1 MPTSLLANEVSNDKS
16 TSASLLE
23 IVVNRDA
30 LLAELTMAASMVEN
44 KTTIPILSNFLFV
57 ADEKGVAITA
67 TDLDRSVV
75 TTVPAKVKKPGS
87 ITIPAR
93 KLYDYVKL
101 LSPGS
106 EISLKAL
113 ENSWVQIRS
122 GRSHTKM
129 VGMPRGNYPTV
140 PALGERRTI
149 KLPSHALRQ
158 IIGQT
163 SFAISTIESRYMLNG
178 ALLGVEQGKMFMVAT
193 DGHRLALSEMNVH
206 LGGVEK
212 AFTILIPLR
221 AIKDVSSMLAVTEET
236 EVSFAYDESNL
247 FFVVGR
253 WCYASRVLKG
263 NFPAYETVIPREN
276 PNSFVVS
283 AAEIARAIMRV
294 ATFADE
300 RSGAVKM
307 SISENSLS
315 FAAQSTEAGESEE
328 TIATTYSKQ
337 PISIGFNS
345 AYLLDFLKAVG
356 GKGEVKISLKDAQS
370 PALLQPEGDTPDARF
385 IAVVMPMRA

>member
-1 MPTSLLANEVSNDKS
+1 MPTSLLEAEVSIEKS
-16 TSASLLE
+16 NSGSLLE
-23 IVVNRDA
+23 IAVNRDA
-30 LLAELTMAASMVEN
+30 LLSELSIAASMVEN

-57 ADEKGVAITA
+57 ADENGLTITA
-67 TDLDRSVV
+67 TDLERSVV

-122 GRSHTKM
+122 GRSNTKM
-129 VGMPRGNYPTV
+129 VGMPRGNYPKVT
-140 PALGERRTI
+140 AIGERATI
-149 KLPSHALRQ
+149 KLPLHILKQ
-158 IIGQT
+158 LIGQT
-163 SFAISTIESRYMLNG
+163 SFAISTVETRYTLNG

-193 DGHRLALSEMNVH
+193 DGHRLALSEMDVQ
-206 LGGVEK
+206 LVGIEK
-212 AFTILIPLR
+212 PFKVLVPLR
-221 AIKDVSSMLAVTEET
+221 ALKDVSNLLSVTEET
-236 EVSFAYDESNL
+236 EVTFAHDDANV
-247 FFVVGR
+247 FFVIGLR
-253 WCYASRVLKG
+253 CYASRLLKG
-263 NFPAYETVIPREN
+263 NFPNYEAVIPRGN
-276 PNSFVVS
+276 SSSFVVS
-283 AAEIARAIMRV
+283 VAEISRAIMRV

-315 FAAQSTEAGESEE
+315 FAAQSTESGESEE
-328 TIATTYSKQ
+328 TIATKYGKQ

-345 AYLLDFLKAVG
+345 TYLLDLLKALG
-356 GKGEVKISLKDAQS
+356 GKGVVKISLKDAQS
-370 PALLQPEGDTPDARF
+370 PALLQPESNAQDARF
-385 IAVVMPMRA
+385 FGVIMPLRA